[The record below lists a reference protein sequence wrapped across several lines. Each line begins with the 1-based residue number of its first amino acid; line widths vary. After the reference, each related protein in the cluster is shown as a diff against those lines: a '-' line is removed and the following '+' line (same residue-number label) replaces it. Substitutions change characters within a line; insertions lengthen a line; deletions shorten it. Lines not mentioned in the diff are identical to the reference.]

1 MASLASDRHAKVDE
15 SIRLRGKRLRSRV
28 YLPAHQ
34 PGLAD
39 DGLPG
44 DRYVDYHRR
53 RARAGLGMQITG
65 ATPVLWSEVWAGG
78 LTLVNIDDRII
89 PGYRRLAAAVHAE
102 GGLML
107 AQLAHVGAMETT
119 GDAIVSASWTHSEI
133 TQQTSREA
141 TPDELAEIAELYRA
155 AALRCRAGDLDGV
168 EVTMAHGMLLASF
181 LSPLMNRRTDCYGGD
196 LDGRTLYP
204 REVLSAVRSAM
215 GPDAIVGIRIPGDEL
230 VEGGIGP
237 KDAAVLAERLVRSG
251 EVDYVSVTAGN
262 NTRKLARV
270 DHWPP
275 TPAPLAAFRHLSRAV
290 KKAVQV
296 PVATVGRVTTLA
308 LAEDILRSGDA
319 DLVGMVRA
327 NIADPELL
335 PKSRAGRA
343 ASVRPCVGANVCI
356 NSLLDHKPLT
366 CMANPDVGRP
376 AGPDRRGLGRWSPG
390 CGGRR
395 RTRRARS
402 RSPAGDWRLGY
413 DCDGARGPARRTGR
427 ALV

>member
-1 MASLASDRHAKVDE
+1 ME
-15 SIRLRGKRLRSRV
+15 
-28 YLPAHQ
+28 
-34 PGLAD
+34 
-39 DGLPG
+39 
-44 DRYVDYHRR
+44 YHRR

-119 GDAIVSASWTHSEI
+119 GDAIISASWTHSEI

-155 AALRCRAGDLDGV
+155 AAFRCRGGDLDGV
-168 EVTMAHGMLLASF
+168 EVSMAHGMLLASF
-181 LSPLMNRRTDCYGGD
+181 LSPIMNRRSDRYGGD

-204 REVLSAVRSAM
+204 REVVSAVRSAM
-215 GPDAIVGIRIPGDEL
+215 GPDAIIGIRIPGDEL

-237 KDAAVLAERLVRSG
+237 EEAAVLAERLVRSG

-275 TPAPLAAFRHLSRAV
+275 TPAPLAAFRHLSRAL
-290 KKAVQV
+290 KTAVQV
-296 PVATVGRVTTLA
+296 P
-308 LAEDILRSGDA
+308 
-319 DLVGMVRA
+319 
-327 NIADPELL
+327 
-335 PKSRAGRA
+335 
-343 ASVRPCVGANVCI
+343 
-356 NSLLDHKPLT
+356 
-366 CMANPDVGRP
+366 
-376 AGPDRRGLGRWSPG
+376 
-390 CGGRR
+390 
-395 RTRRARS
+395 
-402 RSPAGDWRLGY
+402 
-413 DCDGARGPARRTGR
+413 
-427 ALV
+427 